1 MTVEEA
7 IGILDPYTSEEVIEK
22 LRAERGMSQEE
33 IVSEVEKACELACRA
48 LRRYQ
53 EEGEQL

>member
-7 IGILDPYTSEEVIEK
+7 IRILDPYTSEEVIEK
-22 LRAERGMSQEE
+22 LRTERWMSQEE

-48 LRRYQ
+48 LRRCQ
-53 EEGEQL
+53 GEGEL

>member
-7 IGILDPYTSEEVIEK
+7 IRILDPHTSEAVIKK
-22 LRAERGMSQEE
+22 LMAERGLSQEE

-48 LRRYQ
+48 LRKCQ
-53 EEGEQL
+53 EEGEL

>member
-7 IGILDPYTSEEVIEK
+7 IRILDPYTSEEVIEK
-22 LRAERGMSQEE
+22 LRTERGMSQEE

-48 LRRYQ
+48 LRKCQ
-53 EEGEQL
+53 EGGEL

>member
-7 IGILDPYTSEEVIEK
+7 IRILDPHTSEAFIEK
-22 LRAERGMSQEE
+22 LRTERGMSQEE

-48 LRRYQ
+48 LRKCQ
-53 EEGEQL
+53 EGGEL

>member
-7 IGILDPYTSEEVIEK
+7 IRILDPYTSEEVIEK
-22 LRAERGMSQEE
+22 LRTERGMSQEE

-48 LRRYQ
+48 LRRCQ
-53 EEGEQL
+53 GEGEL

>member
-7 IGILDPYTSEEVIEK
+7 IRILDPHTSEAVIEK

-33 IVSEVEKACELACRA
+33 IVSEVEKACELACLE
-48 LRRYQ
+48 LRKCQ
-53 EEGEQL
+53 EGGEL

>member
-7 IGILDPYTSEEVIEK
+7 IRILDPHTSEAVIEK
-22 LRAERGMSQEE
+22 LRTERGMSQEE

-48 LRRYQ
+48 LRKCQ
-53 EEGEQL
+53 KEGEL